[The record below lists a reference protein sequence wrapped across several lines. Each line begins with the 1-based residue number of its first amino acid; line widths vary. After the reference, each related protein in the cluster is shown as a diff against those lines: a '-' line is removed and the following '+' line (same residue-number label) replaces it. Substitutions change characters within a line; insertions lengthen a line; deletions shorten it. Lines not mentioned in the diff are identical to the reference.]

1 MMINELSIIEIHILF
16 HSIEQTVTLTNKER
30 DCVFVVKLISHQL
43 IVEES
48 FVRSDVFQLFFRSV
62 RKYSDH
68 QLYFLSRIGMC
79 YSISSIDM
87 CKKDQSMNDL

>member
-68 QLYFLSRIGMC
+68 QSYFYLELECVIQSLLSICARKIN
-79 YSISSIDM
+79 
-87 CKKDQSMNDL
+87 Q